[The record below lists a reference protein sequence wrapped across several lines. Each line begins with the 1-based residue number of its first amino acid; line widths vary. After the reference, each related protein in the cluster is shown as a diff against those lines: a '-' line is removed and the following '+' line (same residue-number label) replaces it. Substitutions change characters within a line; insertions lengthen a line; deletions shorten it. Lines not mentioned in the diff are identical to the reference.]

1 MNDERI
7 TAPVES
13 PRIESGMCLYCGQI
27 HNVPFTVSFSSE
39 AEANKWASEEK
50 CDCPEAKRQRVLR
63 RADAKIEELFVEF
76 DEDVRDVLKS
86 NVRAVIDGAVEA
98 VTVRLD
104 CYTGAKIGENSKG
117 LIIIS
122 KIRKTTKQ
130 EAIG

>member
-7 TAPVES
+7 TEPVES
-13 PRIESGMCLYCGQI
+13 PRIESGTCPYCGQVFNI
-27 HNVPFTVSFSSE
+27 PFTVE
-39 AEANKWASEEK
+39 CLTYAEANDFAAEK

-104 CYTGAKIGENSKG
+104 CYTGAKIGENSKS

-122 KIRKTTKQ
+122 KIRKTTNQ